1 MFHFG
6 VYKKGTRMTEQ
17 DIKQIIIDTLSEQ
30 NAFRDLSPLAIVSMS
45 MDMLFEIL
53 RKAQEK

>member
-1 MFHFG
+1 
-6 VYKKGTRMTEQ
+6 MTEQ